1 MPPSFCPNL
10 QHTAAAAAAAAA
22 ADRGAG
28 SADRPVNECM
38 PRGASSQADW
48 LALGR
53 QGGGKSQERGEGGA
67 EMGEGGEERQVEGRR
82 EKRALNAVYGAGE
95 LEREEERD
103 GGEHARGERK
113 QARQEGGREVGGG
126 REDRRARDD
135 APSSNQR
142 DLSLFLSLGVG
153 LGDVLTDDALKR
165 AAFAAAAPLPA
176 AAAAAAAAAG
186 PPTPLFSPAVDAA
199 GRAGRDCKGTSAGHG
214 EAPGGGEGRQGTD
227 SPARK
232 PSNEG
237 SPYCRELSCKGSP
250 DGRKPSN
257 ESSPAVRTP
266 CKESSPGGSQ
276 RSRSSS
282 QREHQHQ
289 HNHPQ
294 QRQLEQGEE
303 RHGNSKKMRV
313 KVFKEGTLIART
325 VYLSLFS
332 DFPSLSAH
340 IAAMFGPALKAGRGG
355 AGQGHDMVADGSPGK
370 AGTAGAVAAGAAA
383 TGAGQRE
390 GADASAAAGAASG
403 DAAGG
408 AAASDAAGAGSA
420 AGAAAGAG
428 SAAGAGAAAGGGSAG
443 GSAGGSDA
451 GASDAGDATD
461 LLAGWHFV
469 YEDSDGDTL
478 LVGDG
483 TWSDF
488 CKHARVLRLVRDE

>member
-82 EKRALNAVYGAGE
+82 EKRALNAV
-95 LEREEERD
+95 
-103 GGEHARGERK
+103 
-113 QARQEGGREVGGG
+113 
-126 REDRRARDD
+126 
-135 APSSNQR
+135 
-142 DLSLFLSLGVG
+142 
-153 LGDVLTDDALKR
+153 
-165 AAFAAAAPLPA
+165 
-176 AAAAAAAAAG
+176 
-186 PPTPLFSPAVDAA
+186 
-199 GRAGRDCKGTSAGHG
+199 
-214 EAPGGGEGRQGTD
+214 
-227 SPARK
+227 
-232 PSNEG
+232 
-237 SPYCRELSCKGSP
+237 ELSCEGSP